1 MSALA
6 LRIVDNDTPQ
16 LLRVS
21 RRTLQGQLDGVP
33 YLCVG
38 RKKLFD
44 DIAMLALMEKFRCR
58 SSSSPRKLAARHT
71 GALGERNT
79 ESALTE
85 ALRLLTKPP
94 RPSCSNS
101 GETKR
106 SASTLRHVRRSR
118 RQLSPGRA
126 FEAVHQALS
135 PSLWRDDAGEDRAG

>member
-1 MSALA
+1 MNMFTLA
-6 LRIVDNDTPQ
+6 ETAARF
-16 LLRVS
+16 RVS

-44 DIAMLALMEKFRCR
+44 DIAMLALVEKFRCH
-58 SSSSPRKLAARHT
+58 SSSSPRKPAARRT

-85 ALRLLTKPP
+85 ALKLLTKPP

-106 SASTLRHVRRSR
+106 SASILRRRTKRAASPSPQPPSAISGPGVRSCS
-118 RQLSPGRA
+118 LSP
-126 FEAVHQALS
+126 
-135 PSLWRDDAGEDRAG
+135 